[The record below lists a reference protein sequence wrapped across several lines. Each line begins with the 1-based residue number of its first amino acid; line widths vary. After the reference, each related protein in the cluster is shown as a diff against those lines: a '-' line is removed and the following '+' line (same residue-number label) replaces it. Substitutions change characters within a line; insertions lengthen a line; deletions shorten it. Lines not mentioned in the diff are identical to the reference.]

1 MFQLKIRVMVY
12 KTSNKLPYLQ
22 GSNSNDNVL
31 NSFSNWCPLLTSYI
45 LIPKVL
51 YKLFIM
57 ETKWY
62 LLYKCNVDT
71 KMLSKFIRIFSS
83 EASSLAL
90 KNSDVSQGQKWVGRW
105 LFGCSGMVFGAVV
118 IGGLTR
124 LTESGLSMTDWHLFG
139 KRPPLTEEEWNK
151 EFSQYKEFPEYKL
164 NESIRTS
171 NLFGGWNI
179 VTDSGEELL
188 VPFFLIPASYFWY
201 KGWFSKGLKKRVV
214 AFGGLILLQ
223 GLMGWYMV
231 KSGLDEK
238 NFQEPSDVP
247 RVSQYRLMTHLGAA
261 FVLYTLFLWSALD
274 ITYPAQKIK
283 QITDSSMKFRKFAHV
298 TKGFIFFTALSGALV
313 AGLDAGLIYNSFP
326 KMANRWIPT
335 DLLTI
340 SPVLRNFTENP
351 TTVQFDHR
359 ILGTTVLL
367 LATAGRYLVP
377 KVITSSKSSQGCI
390 NTCKHGLDAGWSWNM
405 YITILCTNMAC
416 SDASI
421 GFTSYSDV
429 RRLVK
434 SRIKIPEI
442 FNVRGYKY

>member
-1 MFQLKIRVMVY
+1 M
-12 KTSNKLPYLQ
+12 S
-22 GSNSNDNVL
+22 
-31 NSFSNWCPLLTSYI
+31 
-45 LIPKVL
+45 
-51 YKLFIM
+51 
-57 ETKWY
+57 
-62 LLYKCNVDT
+62 
-71 KMLSKFIRIFSS
+71 LSDFKFIWWMEYSHR
-83 EASSLAL
+83 
-90 KNSDVSQGQKWVGRW
+90 QWGR
-105 LFGCSGMVFGAVV
+105 A
-118 IGGLTR
+118 IG
-124 LTESGLSMTDWHLFG
+124 S
-139 KRPPLTEEEWNK
+139 
-151 EFSQYKEFPEYKL
+151 
-164 NESIRTS
+164 
-171 NLFGGWNI
+171 
-179 VTDSGEELL
+179 
-188 VPFFLIPASYFWY
+188 FFLIPASYFWY

-335 DLLTI
+335 DLLTF
-340 SPVLRNFTENP
+340 SPVLRNLTENP

-367 LATAGRYLVP
+367 LATAVGIWSRKLLLPPKAHKAAVTLASMAWMQVGLGICTLLFYVP
-377 KVITSSKSSQGCI
+377 TWLAAMHQSGSLLTLTFAVWLTHELK
-390 NTCKHGLDAGWSWNM
+390 
-405 YITILCTNMAC
+405 Y
-416 SDASI
+416 
-421 GFTSYSDV
+421 
-429 RRLVK
+429 VK
-434 SRIKIPEI
+434 KLA
-442 FNVRGYKY
+442 K

>member
-1 MFQLKIRVMVY
+1 MLILKCFQNCQRI
-12 KTSNKLPYLQ
+12 SKLNYSRKLY
-22 GSNSNDNVL
+22 SKVFNF
-31 NSFSNWCPLLTSYI
+31 SF
-45 LIPKVL
+45 K
-51 YKLFIM
+51 
-57 ETKWY
+57 
-62 LLYKCNVDT
+62 KC
-71 KMLSKFIRIFSS
+71 SIRIFSS

-90 KNSDVSQGQKWVGRW
+90 KNSDISQGQKWVGRW

-164 NESIRTS
+164 KNKEMSLSDFKFIWWMEYSHRQWGRAIGS
-171 NLFGGWNI
+171 
-179 VTDSGEELL
+179 
-188 VPFFLIPASYFWY
+188 FFLIPASYFWY

-335 DLLTI
+335 DLLTF
-340 SPVLRNFTENP
+340 SPVLRNLTENP

-367 LATAGRYLVP
+367 LATAVGIWSRKLLLPPKAHKAAVTLASMAWMQVGLGICTLLFYVP
-377 KVITSSKSSQGCI
+377 TWLAAMHQSGSLLTLTFAVWLTHELK
-390 NTCKHGLDAGWSWNM
+390 
-405 YITILCTNMAC
+405 Y
-416 SDASI
+416 
-421 GFTSYSDV
+421 
-429 RRLVK
+429 VK
-434 SRIKIPEI
+434 KLA
-442 FNVRGYKY
+442 K